1 MQSIRARHQTLE
13 RKVKNGF
20 VYVVTSS
27 FLLLVL
33 MSAASCHS
41 SSSQNE
47 GESLKRMDHHR
58 HSIKQ
63 KFRSFIEGIQDEGK
77 YINHEIFTSFLPDS
91 VRAGI
96 PKNTILK
103 AEFKVF
109 VSNRVILKIY
119 ANGKTEGKIIVCCF
133 SESGKLMDYIMIQRY
148 GHSTANKV
156 GTAKEMMVT
165 KDKGGFE
172 FEIIE
177 TENPNPNAMP
187 LFKDNQH
194 YRREKWMLNESG
206 KFERVESCESG
217 PPF

>member
-1 MQSIRARHQTLE
+1 MQSIGARHQTLE

-41 SSSQNE
+41 SSSKIE
-47 GESLKRMDHHR
+47 GESLKRTDYR
-58 HSIKQ
+58 SYSTKQ
-63 KFRSFIEGIQDEGK
+63 KFSSFIEGIKDEGK
-77 YINHEIFTSFLPDS
+77 YINLETFTSFLPDS
-91 VRAGI
+91 VRSEI
-96 PKNTILK
+96 SKNTVLK
-103 AEFKVF
+103 AEFKVN

-133 SESGKLMDYIMIQRY
+133 SESGKLMDYRMIQRY

-156 GTAKEMMVT
+156 GIAKEMMVT

-187 LFKDNQH
+187 LLMDNQH

-206 KFERVESCESG
+206 KFELIGIV
-217 PPF
+217 

>member
-1 MQSIRARHQTLE
+1 MQSIRVRHLTLVS
-13 RKVKNGF
+13 KMKNGF
-20 VYVVTSS
+20 IYMVTSS

-33 MSAASCHS
+33 MSVVGCHTN
-41 SSSQNE
+41 SSQNE
-47 GESLKRMDHHR
+47 GEPRKRTDHHR
-58 HSIKQ
+58 DSIKQ
-63 KFRSFIEGIQDEGK
+63 KFESFIEGIKDEGK
-77 YINHEIFTSFLPDS
+77 YINHETFTSFLPDS

-103 AEFKVF
+103 AEFIVF
-109 VSNRVILKIY
+109 VSNRVVLKIN
-119 ANGKTEGKIIVCCF
+119 ANGKTEGEIVLCCF
-133 SESGKLMDYIMIQRY
+133 SESGKLIDCRMIQSY

-156 GTAKEMMVT
+156 GIAKEMMVT

-194 YRREKWMLNESG
+194 YRREKWKLNESG
-206 KFERVESCESG
+206 KFELIGIV
-217 PPF
+217 